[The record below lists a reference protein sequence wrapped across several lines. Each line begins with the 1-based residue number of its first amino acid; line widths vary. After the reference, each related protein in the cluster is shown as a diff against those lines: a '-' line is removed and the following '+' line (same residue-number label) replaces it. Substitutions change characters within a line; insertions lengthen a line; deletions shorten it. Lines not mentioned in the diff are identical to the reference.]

1 MMNFPSRLQTS
12 FLAVIAIF
20 VLVNMPVGRLLFSD
34 VLIANLNAFLMLL
47 FVSMWLLFGSV
58 YIKGH
63 QAYDNMED
71 LYSQTEGERILIL
84 SKDGPW

>member
-1 MMNFPSRLQTS
+1 MMNIPSRLQIS
-12 FLAVIAIF
+12 FFGIIVIF
-20 VLVNMPVGRLLFSD
+20 VVINTSLGCLLFSD
-34 VLIANLNAFLMLL
+34 VHIANLNAFLMLL

-58 YIKGH
+58 YVKGH